1 MAKPLVMGRKEIA
14 RVYRIAETAVSDRW
28 VPGGVISYE
37 DAAIVSGKAY
47 WPGGLVVDLALPP
60 GSRGRQLDVGLLE
73 ELEREQGATVRP
85 MKAGEL
91 PPLVGLQEYAALFG
105 VDPIKASQAMK
116 SARQQLPAPD
126 YSLSGSP
133 LWLLETVLAGAEH
146 TVIVSREARRNP
158 GAWQLNEA
166 IAEELRKGVYRGPGS
181 AFKPRGKKAVADG
194 PEL

>member
-1 MAKPLVMGRKEIA
+1 M
-14 RVYRIAETAVSDRW
+14 
-28 VPGGVISYE
+28 
-37 DAAIVSGKAY
+37 
-47 WPGGLVVDLALPP
+47 
-60 GSRGRQLDVGLLE
+60 
-73 ELEREQGATVRP
+73 
-85 MKAGEL
+85 
-91 PPLVGLQEYAALFG
+91 QEYAALFG

-166 IAEELRKGVYRGPGS
+166 IAEELRKGLYRGPGS
-181 AFKPRGKKAVADG
+181 AFKPRARRRSRTGLSCRSGPPLLGSTGLAD
-194 PEL
+194 